1 MLMSNAKSVLLI
13 YKNENMM
20 HKQLYIAHRL
30 SLCPYFQCQ
39 LHLIQAELK
48 INRIL

>member
-13 YKNENMM
+13 NKNENMM

-30 SLCPYFQCQ
+30 SPCPYFP
-39 LHLIQAELK
+39 
-48 INRIL
+48 